1 MIALTEYLL
10 SALLLVGTFFIL
22 IGALGLV
29 KLSDFFKRLHA
40 PTKASTLGV
49 GCVLLASV
57 GYHLFL
63 GVDPQPRELLI
74 TVFLFITAPIS
85 AHMMAKAALSLMMEN
100 RPEVPNKSQME
111 KRGCRRPQCKAMS
124 ARTKKPPSSMR
135 GRNPISAD
143 ALDGG
148 CDCSPG
154 APRR

>member
-1 MIALTEYLL
+1 M
-10 SALLLVGTFFIL
+10 
-22 IGALGLV
+22 

-85 AHMMAKAALSLMMEN
+85 AHLMAKAALSLMMEN
-100 RPEVPNKSQME
+100 RPEVPNHGDAQQEGLPQVKGDVGENEDTE
-111 KRGCRRPQCKAMS
+111 KQH
-124 ARTKKPPSSMR
+124 
-135 GRNPISAD
+135 
-143 ALDGG
+143 
-148 CDCSPG
+148 PG
-154 APRR
+154 PASESG